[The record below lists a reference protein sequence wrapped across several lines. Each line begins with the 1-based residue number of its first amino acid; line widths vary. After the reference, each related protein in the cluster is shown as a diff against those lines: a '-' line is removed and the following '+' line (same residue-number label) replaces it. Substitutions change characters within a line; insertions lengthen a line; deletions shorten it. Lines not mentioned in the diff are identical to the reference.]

1 MQQALDALQSIY
13 GPNFRVEDVIQDF
26 QGLMARPQSPSAIHT
41 VEPEAAE
48 AELHLADE
56 GLWNRDVSGR
66 LQRGVQRGA
75 TGGSEGSD
83 QHF

>member
-1 MQQALDALQSIY
+1 MQQALDALQNIY
-13 GPNFRVEDVIQDF
+13 GPNFRVEDIIQGF
-26 QGLMARPQSPSAIHT
+26 QGLRARPQSPSAIHT

-66 LQRGVQRGA
+66 LQRGA

>member
-1 MQQALDALQSIY
+1 
-13 GPNFRVEDVIQDF
+13 
-26 QGLMARPQSPSAIHT
+26 MARSQSPSAIHA
-41 VEPEAAE
+41 VEPEAVE

>member
-1 MQQALDALQSIY
+1 
-13 GPNFRVEDVIQDF
+13 
-26 QGLMARPQSPSAIHT
+26 MARHPIPSAIHT
-41 VEPEAAE
+41 VEPDASED
-48 AELHLADE
+48 ELHLAAAADE

-66 LQRGVQRGA
+66 LQRGVQHGA